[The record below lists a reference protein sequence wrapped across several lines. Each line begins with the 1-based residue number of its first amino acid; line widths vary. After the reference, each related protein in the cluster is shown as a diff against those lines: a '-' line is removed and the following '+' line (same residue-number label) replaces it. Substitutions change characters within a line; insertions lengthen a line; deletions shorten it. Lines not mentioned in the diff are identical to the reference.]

1 MINPQKRRE
10 ILKNEGIF
18 GFFTLKICKKLKNS
32 ILLHHVSCDV
42 FGA

>member
-18 GFFTLKICKKLKNS
+18 GFLRTKNLQETKKQHTFAPRFL
-32 ILLHHVSCDV
+32 
-42 FGA
+42 